1 MNAPDPL
8 SRWPAPD
15 LLRVAGHSAT
25 RASGV
30 AKVTGRAEFSS
41 DVVLPGLVHAALIRS
56 TIPRGE
62 VTSFEADR
70 ARIYP
75 GVLLVLGPL
84 DQPSLP
90 GIAYTT
96 DPNFRTRP
104 VLDRDVRFVGEEI
117 GVVVAATEAAARSAA
132 TMVEIGYRSD
142 RACLTVEDALAEGA
156 PSLTPKGNIA
166 LGLENKI
173 ERGDFAAA
181 EASAEV
187 TVEGE
192 YATEAQHHNAL
203 EPHGCVASWEGD
215 VLTLWD
221 SSQGGHMV
229 REHMAWTLGVP
240 FEKVRVVSRYVGGGF
255 GSKINMKAYHVIAAE
270 AARRLGRP
278 VRLFMSRREEFIAS
292 HQRASTR
299 RRIRLGATRGGR
311 LCFIDELISG
321 QAGPSNFF
329 ARNAAGAANGLRL
342 HKADAIRAELRRVLT
357 NTQAPIPFRG
367 PSAAEDIFCLEQAVD
382 ELAHALG
389 MDPLALRRRNIGGI
403 DIIAELPYAGKEL
416 ARCYDHGAE
425 AFGWTW
431 RPPGS
436 VRNGDIARGTGLGAA
451 AYDGTLYETSRAE
464 VNCLLDGRI
473 EVRIGVTEIGCG
485 ADTIFAQIAAE
496 ELGLPLSLM
505 VTHFGDTGST
515 PRSIDSTNH
524 SRTTTVVGPVVRSA
538 ANALRTA
545 LLEAGAKLLQ
555 ADREDVLLDERGV
568 SLRCDPFRSVSLGN
582 IAELNGG
589 GLVCT
594 AERERAPDGIFPAMF
609 AAHFVEVEVNMRT
622 GRVSVLRAVCAH
634 DAGRVI
640 NPRMAESQVHGGFL
654 QGMGMALQEQRVL
667 DPRTG
672 HMLNATMWAYRTPSI
687 VDAPASIR
695 FVDAGRP
702 DGANSLGVKGI
713 GEPPLIASG
722 AAIANAVYNATGA
735 RVRSY
740 PMTPAKVL
748 AALEEAAS

>member
-1 MNAPDPL
+1 M
-8 SRWPAPD
+8 
-15 LLRVAGHSAT
+15 AGHSAT
-25 RASGV
+25 RASGA

-41 DVVLPGLVHAALIRS
+41 DVVLPGLVHAVLVRS

-62 VTSFEADR
+62 VTSFDADR
-70 ARIYP
+70 ARTYP

-84 DQPSLP
+84 DQPSMP

-104 VLDRDVRFVGEEI
+104 VLDREVRFVGEEI
-117 GVVVAATEAAARSAA
+117 GVVVAATEAAARTAA
-132 TMVEIGYRSD
+132 TMVEIGYRPD
-142 RACLTVEDALAEGA
+142 RACLTIEDSLSEGA
-156 PSLTPKGNIA
+156 PNLTPEGNIV
-166 LGLENKI
+166 LGLENRI
-173 ERGDFAAA
+173 ERGDFTAA

-187 TVEGE
+187 FVEGE
-192 YATEAQHHNAL
+192 YSTEAQHHNPL
-203 EPHGCVASWEGD
+203 EPHGCLASWDGD

-221 SSQGGHMV
+221 SSQGGHMI
-229 REHMAWTLGVP
+229 REHMARTLGVP
-240 FEKVRVVSRYVGGGF
+240 LEKVRVVSRYVGGGF

-270 AARRLGRP
+270 ASRHLGRP

-299 RRIRLGATRGGR
+299 RRIRLGATRNGR
-311 LCFIDELISG
+311 LCLIDESITG

-367 PSAAEDIFCLEQAVD
+367 PAAAEDIFCLEQAVD

-389 MDPLALRRRNIGGI
+389 MDPLELRRRNIEQPRRACGASLCGQGVGALLRSWSR
-403 DIIAELPYAGKEL
+403 DIWMGVAA
-416 ARCYDHGAE
+416 ARI
-425 AFGWTW
+425 
-431 RPPGS
+431 GS
-436 VRNGDIARGTGLGAA
+436 GRRHRAGTGIGAA
-451 AYDGTLYETSRAE
+451 AYDGTLYEASRAE

-496 ELGLPLSLM
+496 ELGLPLSLV
-505 VTHFGDTGST
+505 VTHFGDTGTT

-538 ANALRTA
+538 AHALRTA

-555 ADREDVLLDERGV
+555 ADREDVLLSDRGV
-568 SLRCDPFRSVSLGN
+568 SVRHDPFRSVSLAS

-589 GLVCT
+589 GIVC
-594 AERERAPDGIFPAMF
+594 AADRERAPDGIFPAMF

-622 GRVSVLRAVCAH
+622 GRVNVLRAVCAH

-672 HMLNATMWAYRTPSI
+672 HMLNATMWAYQTPSI

-722 AAIANAVYNATGA
+722 AAIGNAVYNATGV
-735 RVRSY
+735 RIRSY
-740 PMTPAKVL
+740 PITPAKVL

>member
-15 LLRVAGHSAT
+15 SLRVAGHSAA
-25 RASGV
+25 RASGA

-56 TIPRGE
+56 TSPRGE
-62 VTSFEADR
+62 VTSFDADR

-84 DQPSLP
+84 DQPSMP
-90 GIAYTT
+90 GMAYTT
-96 DPNFRTRP
+96 DPTVRTRP
-104 VLDRDVRFVGEEI
+104 VLDREVRFVGEEI
-117 GVVVAATEAAARSAA
+117 GVVVASTEAAARTAA
-132 TMVEIGYRSD
+132 TMVEIAYRSD
-142 RACLTVEDALAEGA
+142 RACLTVEDALSGGA
-156 PSLTPKGNIA
+156 PSLLPEGNIV
-166 LGLENKI
+166 LGLENRI

-203 EPHGCVASWEGD
+203 EPHGCVASWDGD

-229 REHMAWTLGVP
+229 REQMARTLGVP
-240 FEKVRVVSRYVGGGF
+240 LEKMRVVSRYVGGGF
-255 GSKINMKAYHVIAAE
+255 GSKIHMKAYHVIAAE

-299 RRIRLGATRGGR
+299 RRIRLGATRNGR
-311 LCFIDELISG
+311 LCFIDESVTG
-321 QAGPSNFF
+321 QAGPTNLF
-329 ARNAAGAANGLRL
+329 ARNSAGAANGLRL

-357 NTQAPIPFRG
+357 NTQAPVPFRG
-367 PSAAEDIFCLEQAVD
+367 PTAAEDIFCLEQAVD

-389 MDPLALRRRNIGGI
+389 MDPLELRRRNIGGI
-403 DIIAELPYAGKEL
+403 DAIAELPYAGKEL

-425 AFGWTW
+425 TFGWAW
-431 RPPGS
+431 RPPAS
-436 VRNGDIARGTGLGAA
+436 VRDGDIARGIGLGAA
-451 AYDGTLYETSRAE
+451 AYDGTLYEASQAE
-464 VNCLLDGRI
+464 VNCLSDGRI

-496 ELGLPLSLM
+496 ELGLPLSM
-505 VTHFGDTGST
+505 VVAHFGDTGTT
-515 PRSIDSTNH
+515 PRSINSTNH

-545 LLEAGAKLLQ
+545 LLEAGARLLQ

-568 SLRCDPFRSVSLGN
+568 SLRRDPFRSVSLGN

-589 GLVCT
+589 GLVCM

-640 NPRMAESQVHGGFL
+640 NPRLAESQVHGGFL

-722 AAIANAVYNATGA
+722 AAIGNAVYNATGV
-735 RVRSY
+735 RIRSY
-740 PMTPAKVL
+740 PITPAKVL